1 MNIEAARSSTALAPY
16 FLSSGWASPV
26 YIDVQRLI
34 SFPRIRAAM
43 MDLASQAV
51 LARVGFEQFDT
62 VAGVES
68 SGIAYAAWIAER
80 LSLPLQYVRRRPRG
94 FGREAQIEGTLRPGA
109 RVLLV
114 DDVSTDGRSKIE
126 LCRALRAMEARADHV
141 LVMFFYDVFAEA
153 RSLLSELRI
162 QLHHLA
168 SWRDILAEAGK
179 SGFLPARGRRRAAFH
194 ANRRAGRWTTAH
206 GAFRARVAMR
216 SARAGPAREAAT
228 GGRAAPIILIRDHIS
243 AVCEVMMRNLSSTA
257 HRSCCPERQRAL
269 PLAAADP
276 EGTADGSATRL
287 IWQNSRQRAAA
298 RTSVRQ
304 RAPAP

>member
-1 MNIEAARSSTALAPY
+1 MKSPLVASMTARMMLEAGAVKYSATQPY

-43 MDLASQAV
+43 MDLASETV
-51 LARVGFEQFDT
+51 LANVGFEQFDT

-94 FGREAQIEGTLRPGA
+94 FGREAQIEGTLRRGA

-114 DDVSTDGRSKIE
+114 DDITTDGRSKAE
-126 LCRALRAMEARADHV
+126 LCLALRAMEAHVDHV

-153 RSLLSELRI
+153 RSMLDTLRI

-168 SWRDILAEAGK
+168 TWHDLIAEAGA
-179 SGFLPARGRRRAAFH
+179 SGYLP
-194 ANRRAGRWTTAH
+194 
-206 GAFRARVAMR
+206 
-216 SARAGPAREAAT
+216 
-228 GGRAAPIILIRDHIS
+228 
-243 AVCEVMMRNLSSTA
+243 
-257 HRSCCPERQRAL
+257 PE
-269 PLAAADP
+269 AAADV
-276 EGTADGSATRL
+276 
-287 IWQNSRQRAAA
+287 QRFLENPA
-298 RTSVRQ
+298 RWSLEHGGIGAFPRS
-304 RAPAP
+304 